1 MIRRAEGEGVSAM
14 IKVRDLAL
22 SNPSFVYLD
31 DTIAEARVIARH
43 SRIKGFPVLNRNG
56 SFVGV
61 VDSSLVC
68 RGHVAAHSSIGP
80 YVDSAIRP
88 LNAKDPVS
96 VIEGLSLEATATILP
111 VISEEGNLVG
121 IIPDPVFLKDVLPG
135 IVESLLSVV
144 IEGNLDIADYG
155 MIVIDDEGNIVYFNS
170 NAENILGM
178 KGKEV
183 YGVHINKVVHDSK
196 LSEVVKKG
204 QPQLKRKLQAD
215 RITLCSNRFPLYKGS
230 EVIGAVGIFKDITEN
245 ERLLKNVRNLRA
257 VNLEMTGILESMN
270 DGVIVMDNSGKVI
283 RTNSAYEFLSGLTAI
298 QILGEDVNYLISRGS
313 LPSLVASE
321 VLEKKKHLSLIETVR
336 GRDCLCIAN
345 PIVDCE
351 GKLIRIVVVMKDIDH
366 LNELILSLQMTQELA
381 SRYFEESETFKE
393 RIARQDMVA
402 TSLAMKR
409 VLSLAHKVAQVD
421 SNVLITGETGV
432 GKEVVARAIHRCSNR
447 MDGPFIKLNCGAIPE
462 PLLESELFGY
472 ESGAFTGA
480 KKEGKPGLIELSDG
494 GTLFLDEISDLPMN
508 LQVKLLRV
516 LQEREVMR
524 LGDTK
529 YKRVDFRLIVASN
542 KDLEDLVKQRLFR
555 EDLYYRLNVVP
566 VFIPP
571 LRDRREDI
579 VPLTVFFLNKFNKKY
594 GMAKKL
600 SPEVIQELLEYDWPG
615 NIRALENTI
624 ERLVVTSDS
633 NIISIND
640 LREKTPVNGVN
651 KSPSKVLVDVV
662 EETEKKLICEALQQC
677 KTTRE
682 MAKILGISQSAVV
695 KKMKRYGIAKL
706 PDANL
711 VEKG

>member
-1 MIRRAEGEGVSAM
+1 M
-14 IKVRDLAL
+14 IKVRDLAF

-31 DTIAEARVIARH
+31 DTIAQARVIASN
-43 SRIKGFPVLNRNG
+43 SRIKGIPVLNRNG

-61 VDSSLVC
+61 ADSSVVC

-96 VIEGLSLEATATILP
+96 VIEGLSLDTTVTILP

-135 IVESLLSVV
+135 IVGSLLSVV
-144 IEGNLDIADYG
+144 VEGNLDIGDYG
-155 MIVIDDEGNIVYFNS
+155 MIVINDEGNIVYFNS
-170 NAENILGM
+170 HAENILGM

-183 YGVHINKVVHDSK
+183 YGIHINKVVHDSK
-196 LSEVVKKG
+196 LCEVVKKG
-204 QPQLKRKLQAD
+204 QPQLKRKLHAE

-270 DGVIVMDNSGKVI
+270 DGIIVMDNSGKVI

-298 QILGEDVNYLISRGS
+298 QILGEDVNYLVSRGS

-345 PIVDCE
+345 PILDCE

-381 SRYFEESETFKE
+381 SRYFAESETFKE

-555 EDLYYRLNVVP
+555 EDLFYRLNVVP

-615 NIRALENTI
+615 NIRALENAI
-624 ERLVVTSDS
+624 ERLVVTSDG
-633 NIISIND
+633 NIISISD

-662 EETEKKLICEALQQC
+662 EETEKKLIYEALQQC

-695 KKMKRYGIAKL
+695 KKMKRYGIIKL
-706 PDANL
+706 PDVNL
-711 VEKG
+711 VEKGLES